1 MPKDSVFFRSIPE
14 FSKLINALPGSIP
27 GLAGYPAFYF
37 QQLRQHLA
45 YYLHIYADIL
55 DKATM
60 GHESPEKLRLL
71 DVGSGN
77 GLLGIF
83 AKYCG
88 MSSVILLDIDKS
100 FLDSS
105 GILAK
110 ALRVP
115 IDGFVQGE
123 VSALRQNPEFPM
135 IHVVVGTDM
144 IEHVYNLD
152 GFLKEVSL
160 LNSSLTIAFSSAANP
175 VNPFTVKKLRQAQI
189 KDEIIGE
196 SAPNAE
202 DMGKSTLPFIQVRR
216 KIIQENFPGISPNEV
231 EKIAVVTRGLKKDD
245 ILIAARNIFEKGGYP
260 QVPIGD
266 NTCDP
271 VTGSWTERLYP
282 LPWYQ
287 DIFNQNGFEIEFLS
301 GFYNQWEPGAMGIVK
316 KMLNR
321 LIRISGLK
329 FSPYF
334 IILGSKK
341 Q

>member
-1 MPKDSVFFRSIPE
+1 M
-14 FSKLINALPGSIP
+14 
-27 GLAGYPAFYF
+27 GL
-37 QQLRQHLA
+37 
-45 YYLHIYADIL
+45 
-55 DKATM
+55 
-60 GHESPEKLRLL
+60 ESPEKLGLL

-88 MSSVILLDIDKS
+88 MNSVILLDIDKS

-110 ALRVP
+110 TLRVP
-115 IDGFVQGE
+115 VDGFVQGE
-123 VSALRQNPEFPM
+123 LTALRVNEEYPM
-135 IHVVVGTDM
+135 INVVVGTDM

-175 VNPFTVKKLRQAQI
+175 LNPFTVKKLRQAQI
-189 KDEIIGE
+189 KDEILGE

-202 DMGKSTLPFIQVRR
+202 DMGKSALPFIQVRR
-216 KIIQENFPGISPNEV
+216 NIIQENFPGIGPDEV
-231 EKIAVVTRGLKKDD
+231 EKIAVVTRGLKKED
-245 ILIAARNIFEKGGYP
+245 ILFATRNIFEKGVYP
-260 QVPIGD
+260 QVPMGD

-282 LPWYQ
+282 IPWYQ
-287 DIFNQNGFEIEFLS
+287 DIFNRNGFEIEFLS
-301 GFYNQWEPGAMGIVK
+301 GFYNHWEPGLRGVVK
-316 KMLNR
+316 RMLN
-321 LIRISGLK
+321 LVIKITGLK